1 MSPAV
6 SGDWS
11 AFGQDGVFGELKSAV
26 EKGLSKA
33 GLMPFMQLD
42 PRRGCA
48 QGDFEMIKKIEIER
62 FSITSSKQFD
72 QVVAALD
79 ATIGHPDMAEFGK
92 STHEARSF
100 AELKSAVEKGLSK
113 AGLMLFMQLD
123 QGAVLQKETGQ
134 DTPRIIRLLIGNPL
148 IMKEMAKHVPDA
160 GSYAPVT
167 VLVDERA
174 DGVHLSYDRMASFLA
189 TYGNPDA
196 LRIAKDLDNKVET
209 LLREAA
215 A

>member
-1 MSPAV
+1 V
-6 SGDWS
+6 T
-11 AFGQDGVFGELKSAV
+11 FGRSTRLRANGCVQKS
-26 EKGLSKA
+26 
-33 GLMPFMQLD
+33 
-42 PRRGCA
+42 
-48 QGDFEMIKKIEIER
+48 FEMTRKIEIER
-62 FSITSSKQFD
+62 FSLTSSKPFD
-72 QVVAALD
+72 QVVGAVNAG
-79 ATIGHPDMAEFGK
+79 IGHPDMAEFGR

-134 DTPRIIRLLIGNPL
+134 DIPRIIRFLIGNPL

-189 TYGNPDA
+189 PYGNRDA
-196 LRIAKDLDNKVET
+196 LEVARNLDSKVED
-209 LLREAA
+209 LLRNVAG
-215 A
+215 

>member
-1 MSPAV
+1 
-6 SGDWS
+6 
-11 AFGQDGVFGELKSAV
+11 
-26 EKGLSKA
+26 
-33 GLMPFMQLD
+33 
-42 PRRGCA
+42 
-48 QGDFEMIKKIEIER
+48 MIKKIKMER
-62 FSITSSKQFD
+62 FTLISSKPFD
-72 QVVAALD
+72 QVLAAVN
-79 ATIGHPDMAEFGK
+79 AGIGHPDMAEFGR

-123 QGAVLQKETGQ
+123 QGAVVRKETDGE
-134 DTPRIIRLLIGNPL
+134 TPRIVRLLIGNPL

-167 VLVDERA
+167 VLVDERS
-174 DGVHLSYDRMASFLA
+174 DGVHLSYDKMASFLA
-189 TYGNPDA
+189 PYGNREA
-196 LRIAKDLDNKVET
+196 LQVAEDLDNKIET